1 MPHADSI
8 PTNLI
13 PRRLLFDNASRLSPR
28 LSPDGTRLSWTA
40 PVEGV
45 MNIWVAPVHD
55 IGAARILTRTKGRPI
70 MGQFWSVDGRYVMFF
85 NDLNGDEDDH
95 LFAADAE
102 TGNIRDLTPYA
113 KVSATLLSRPR
124 DQPGRVVV
132 GLNDRDPQWHDVW
145 SIDIATGERTLLF
158 ENADRYGSFVVDFQ
172 GRLRVAT
179 RSAPERGGSEM
190 FRFENG
196 VIQPWRVI
204 PFEDDIATG
213 PIAFNRAGTHLS
225 IVSSVGRNTVALIR
239 IDMATDTDTVLAEH
253 PEADLGMFRILNPAT
268 LEVDAIA
275 GEPVRME
282 WILLNQDLKP
292 TFELI
297 RAGRPEADFHVES
310 MTDDNRFWTV
320 AIHAPDQPSIYH
332 LVDRTE
338 LQMTELFRARPD
350 LAPYRLAGMQGLK
363 IKSRDGLDLVSYLS
377 LPPGEGERP
386 SAPLPMVLLVHGG
399 PWSRDSYGY
408 HRIHQWLANRG
419 YAVLSVNYRASY
431 GFGKA
436 FMNAGDKE
444 HAGKIHDD
452 LIDGVEWAIAEGIA
466 QRDKVAIMGGSY
478 GGYAAFVGAT
488 FTPDVF
494 ACSVPIVGIT
504 DLVTLMENRPPYWAD
519 FMEHFHRRYADVRT
533 EEGRAWLRSR
543 SPLYKADQITKPM
556 LIGHGANDIRCTV
569 AQSDMIVAA
578 MQAKNLEVTYVVF
591 PDEGHGFY
599 RPENDRAFRAI
610 TEAFLAR
617 HLGGRLEP
625 IGDDFQGSSHEI
637 RAGGR
642 FLAAD

>member
-1 MPHADSI
+1 MPLSNSI
-8 PTNLI
+8 EINLI
-13 PRRLLFDNASRLSPR
+13 PRRLLFGNASRLSPR
-28 LSPDGTRLSWTA
+28 LSPDGARLAWGA
-40 PVEGV
+40 PVDGV
-45 MNIWVAPVHD
+45 MNIWVASVHD
-55 IGAARILTRTKGRPI
+55 IAGARALTRTSGRPI
-70 MGQFWSVDGRYVMFF
+70 LGHFWSVDGRYVMYF

-102 TGNIRDLTPYA
+102 TGEIRDLTPFD
-113 KVSATLLSRPR
+113 KVSATLLCRPR
-124 DQPGRVVV
+124 DQPDRVVV
-132 GLNDRDPQWHDVW
+132 GLNDRDAQWHDVW
-145 SIDIATGERTLLF
+145 SISLDTGERTLLF
-158 ENADRYGSFVVDFQ
+158 ENADRFGSFVVDFQ
-172 GRLRVAT
+172 GKLRVAT
-179 RSAPERGGSEM
+179 RSAPERDGSEL

-196 VIQPWRVI
+196 VMQPWRLI
-204 PFEDDIATG
+204 PFVDDLTTG

-225 IVSSVGRNTVALIR
+225 MVSSIGRDTAALIR
-239 IDMATDTDTVLAEH
+239 IDMATDTDTVIAEH
-253 PEADLGMFRILNPAT
+253 PKADLGIYWLLNPST
-268 LEVDAIA
+268 LEIDAIA
-275 GEPVRME
+275 AEPIRLE
-282 WILLNQDLKP
+282 WIVLNPDLKP
-292 TFELI
+292 TVELI
-297 RAGRPEADFHVES
+297 RAREPEADFYVES
-310 MTDDNRFWTV
+310 ESDDNRFWTV
-320 AIHAPDQPSIYH
+320 TMSAPDQPSIYY
-332 LVDRTE
+332 LVDRAE
-338 LQMTELFRARPD
+338 LRMTELFRARPD
-350 LAPYRLAGMQGLK
+350 LAPYRLAGMQGFK

-377 LPPGEGERP
+377 LPPGEAERP

-436 FMNAGDKE
+436 FMNAGDRE
-444 HAGKIHDD
+444 HAGKMHDD

-494 ACSVPIVGIT
+494 ACAIPIVGIT
-504 DLVTLMENRPPYWAD
+504 DLVTLMQNRPPYWAD

-533 EEGRAWLRSR
+533 EEGRNWLRAR
-543 SPLYKADQITKPM
+543 SPLYKADQIKKPM

-599 RPENDRAFRAI
+599 RPENDLAFRAI

-625 IGDDFQGSSHEI
+625 IGDNFAGSSHEI
-637 RAGGR
+637 RAGGG
-642 FLAAD
+642 FLAES